1 VRLLVRL
8 VAVLAAA
15 SVVLTLFFIPGF
27 ASAGGLRALVTS
39 GALGV
44 LTIVGWVITLVMGP
58 IAAVQLWRFRETGRR
73 AGIIMFGYGLA
84 YYLIG
89 ALGLRSSEASI
100 GQIVIAATIFALPL
114 IVLLSPRTRLLFAAV
129 KSNTNR

>member
-100 GQIVIAATIFALPL
+100 GQIVIAATIFALPV
-114 IVLLSPRTRLLFAAV
+114 IVLLSPRTRSLFAAV

>member
-1 VRLLVRL
+1 MRLLVRL

-114 IVLLSPRTRLLFAAV
+114 IVLLSPRTRSLFAAV